1 LSSTLAADAAAAA
14 AAAAG
19 AILDAAAFIT
29 RSIHAH
35 IGDWCTLATLQ
46 ELR

>member
-1 LSSTLAADAAAAA
+1 LSSTLAADAAAA